1 MGSVEGVV
9 VDMGQGS
16 RWVFTLMGAVW
27 WEQYGGSC
35 TVGHSW
41 LETGLSGERFEGLSR
56 GMRGDS
62 LRCKGAPLNA

>member
-1 MGSVEGVV
+1 MGIHL
-9 VDMGQGS
+9 DGS
-16 RWVFTLMGAVW
+16 CMVGAVW
-27 WEQYGGSC
+27 WSC

-62 LRCKGAPLNA
+62 LTCKGAPLNA